1 MRNASLQIL
10 SRESAPALNPVMAL
24 IAAAALSFVLASC
37 TTDAVTG
44 KRVFNYYSMDQEV
57 KMGVSTVKSNTEALE
72 KEGVPI
78 NRDKKKVAQIERIMR
93 DIAAVSD
100 LPDLP
105 YNVTLYHTNIVN
117 AAAAPG
123 GSMFVFEGLYHGD
136 DALVHDEDELA
147 AVMSHE
153 IAHVTS
159 RHVTERMSAL
169 IPIAVL
175 TEIGAIILDANNED
189 GWADF
194 LRIGVG
200 AGALIYIPSYTRKN
214 EYEADRVGMR
224 YMAKAGY
231 DPRAAPRI
239 WKRVTEKTGKK
250 GKASIF
256 ATHPS
261 NWDRYNELEKR
272 LPAAMEDYK
281 KATGRYPDGYVP
293 GEV

>member
-1 MRNASLQIL
+1 M
-10 SRESAPALNPVMAL
+10 
-24 IAAAALSFVLASC
+24 AAAAVLSFVLASC
-37 TTDAVTG
+37 ATDAVTG
-44 KRVFNYYSMDQEV
+44 KKVFNYYSMDQEV
-57 KMGVSTVKSNTEALE
+57 KMGQSTLKSNTEALE
-72 KEGVPI
+72 KKGVQV
-78 NRDKKKVAQIERIMR
+78 NQNSEKLAQIERIMR

-123 GSMFVFEGLYHGD
+123 GSMFVFEGLYNSD
-136 DALVHDEDELA
+136 EALVHDEDELA

-159 RHVTERMSAL
+159 RHVTERLSTL
-169 IPIAVL
+169 IPLGVL
-175 TEIGAIILDANNED
+175 TEIGAMILDANNED

-200 AGALIYIPSYTRKN
+200 AGTLIYIPSYTRKN
-214 EYEADRVGMR
+214 EYEADRIGIR

-250 GKASIF
+250 DKASIF

-261 NWDRYNELEKR
+261 NWDRYRELER
-272 LPAAMEDYK
+272 LLPQALEDYR
-281 KATGRYPDGYVP
+281 KATGKYPDGYVP
-293 GEV
+293 GKV

>member
-1 MRNASLQIL
+1 MQKELPLKS
-10 SRESAPALNPVMAL
+10 SKCSAPALNPFLVMF
-24 IAAAALSFVLASC
+24 AAGALSFVLASC
-37 TTDAVTG
+37 ATDAVTG
-44 KRVFNYYSMDQEV
+44 KRVLNYYSMEQEV
-57 KMGVSTVKSNTEALE
+57 QMGQSTLKSNTEALE
-72 KEGVPI
+72 KQGVPI
-78 NRDKKKVAQIERIMR
+78 NQDKKKMAQIERIMR

-123 GSMFVFEGLYHGD
+123 GSMFVFTGLYHAEEG
-136 DALVHDEDELA
+136 LVKDEDELA

-159 RHVTERMSAL
+159 RHVTERLSTL
-169 IPIAVL
+169 IPVAIL
-175 TEIGAIILDANNED
+175 TEIGAMILEANNED
-189 GWADF
+189 GWADIF
-194 LRIGVG
+194 RISVG
-200 AGALIYIPSYTRKN
+200 AGTLIYIPSYTRKN

-239 WKRVTEKTGKK
+239 WKRVTEKK
-250 GKASIF
+250 GEKDKASIF

-261 NWDRYNELEKR
+261 SWDRYRQLEKH
-272 LPAAMEDYK
+272 LPAAMEDYR
-281 KATGRYPDGYVP
+281 KATGKYPAGYVP
-293 GEV
+293 NPM